1 MSESLQHTI
10 TKQTW
15 PGIFKKAWSTAITS
29 ANMISGFAAT
39 GIYPFNPNAIPE
51 EAFAPSI
58 PSTESVAAT
67 STTEQSNVTTVVAE
81 IHAMPSEPPPVF
93 NTDEEGC
100 ILEFPLISD
109 SGQEILSL
117 PVSFD
122 NTEIVYSQ
130 DIPDLAS
137 ATLEEI
143 TPSPYWNADCEAM
156 FLPQSKTDTVV
167 TKQRKS
173 SNATMSRILTSSEVI
188 NVKKEKEKLKI
199 QKAKAA
205 EERKRKAEERKV
217 KAEEKKHAKMM
228 KLPQNK

>member
-1 MSESLQHTI
+1 
-10 TKQTW
+10 
-15 PGIFKKAWSTAITS
+15 
-29 ANMISGFAAT
+29 
-39 GIYPFNPNAIPE
+39 
-51 EAFAPSI
+51 
-58 PSTESVAAT
+58 
-67 STTEQSNVTTVVAE
+67 
-81 IHAMPSEPPPVF
+81 MPSEPPPVF

-109 SGQEILSL
+109 NGQEILSL